1 MKALTLRV
9 FSHDKDRS
17 MVDNYKWTGMLR
29 RISVLA
35 TTAVLLQGCGTER
48 SPSAAATPDAAKPA
62 EVEWP
67 KLNLPVAKDPQM
79 EERIAALLTQLTL
92 EQKIGQMMQ
101 PDIRDVTP
109 DDVRQYRL
117 GSILN
122 GGGAFPGEKKY
133 AKVSDWVAL
142 ADKFY
147 DASMDT
153 SGGAPA
159 IPIIWGTD
167 AVHGHNN
174 VIGATLFPHNI
185 GLGAAHNSELM
196 ERIGAATAIE
206 VAVTG
211 IDWTFAPTLAVV
223 RDDRWGRTY
232 EGFSEDPEIV
242 RSYAGPMVKGIQG
255 AAGTPAFLNAN
266 HVLATAKHFIGDG
279 GTDQGVDRG
288 NNLSSEQALL
298 DIHGQGYITA
308 LEAGAQ
314 IVMASYNSWQGW
326 KLHGHRYLLTD
337 VLKGK
342 LGFDGFIISD
352 WDGVDEV
359 QGCSKD
365 KCADAINAGID
376 MIMVPKDWKNFI
388 TNTVA
393 QVKSGDIA
401 EARIDDAVTRIL
413 RVKMRAGMFERG
425 KPSSRPLANRI
436 ELLGS
441 AEHRAIARQAVSESL
456 VLLKNRNGLLPL
468 RRDAKVLVA
477 GAGADNLAKQSG
489 GWTISWQGDGNTN
502 KDFPGGTSVFA
513 GIKSIAPNATLSV
526 EGSYSDKPDVAV
538 VVFGEEPY
546 AEFMGNVKT
555 IDYPGAEE
563 TLLRKLKG
571 EGIPVVTI
579 FLSGRP
585 LWVNPELNASD
596 AFVAAW
602 LPGTEGG
609 GIADVLFRDAQGNV
623 TRDFRGKLS
632 FSWPR
637 SVEQTT
643 LNRNDANYAA
653 LFPYGFGLT
662 YADKDTLGD
671 DLPVTPVE

>member
-1 MKALTLRV
+1 
-9 FSHDKDRS
+9 
-17 MVDNYKWTGMLR
+17 MVDKYRRNGMLR
-29 RISVLA
+29 RFPALA
-35 TTAVLLQGCGTER
+35 IAGILLQGCGAER
-48 SPSAAATPDAAKPA
+48 SPPAVVTDDAGKPA
-62 EVEWP
+62 EVQWP
-67 KLNLPVAKDPQM
+67 KVNLPIAKDPQM
-79 EERIAALLTQLTL
+79 EEKIAALLKQLTL

-109 DDVRQYRL
+109 EDVRKYRL

-153 SGGAPA
+153 GGGAPA

-174 VIGATLFPHNI
+174 VVGATLFPHNI
-185 GLGAAHNSELM
+185 GLGAAHNPELM

-232 EGFSEDPEIV
+232 EGFSEDPQIV

-255 AAGTPAFLNAN
+255 APGTPAFLDAN

-279 GTDQGVDRG
+279 GTDQGIDRG
-288 NNLSSEQALL
+288 NNLSSEQVLL
-298 DIHGQGYITA
+298 DIHGQGYLTA

-326 KLHGHRYLLTD
+326 KLHGHKHLLTD

-376 MIMVPKDWKNFI
+376 MVMVPKDWKNFI

-393 QVKSGDIA
+393 QVKSGDIS
-401 EARIDDAVTRIL
+401 ESRIDDAVTRIL

-425 KPSSRPLANRI
+425 KPSSRPLANKA

-468 RRDAKVLVA
+468 RRDVKVLVA
-477 GAGADNLAKQSG
+477 GTGADNIAKQSG

-502 KDFPGGTSVFA
+502 RDFPGGTSVFA

-526 EGSYSDKPDVAV
+526 EGNYSDKPDVAV
-538 VVFGEEPY
+538 VVFGEDPY

-555 IDYPGAEE
+555 IDYAGAEE
-563 TLLRKLKG
+563 ALLRKLQG

-585 LWVNPELNASD
+585 LWLNPELNASD
-596 AFVAAW
+596 AFVVAW

-623 TRDFRGKLS
+623 NKDFRGKLS
-632 FSWPR
+632 FSWPQ
-637 SVEQTT
+637 SVEQTA

-662 YADKDTLGD
+662 YADKDT
-671 DLPVTPVE
+671 PAAEIHN